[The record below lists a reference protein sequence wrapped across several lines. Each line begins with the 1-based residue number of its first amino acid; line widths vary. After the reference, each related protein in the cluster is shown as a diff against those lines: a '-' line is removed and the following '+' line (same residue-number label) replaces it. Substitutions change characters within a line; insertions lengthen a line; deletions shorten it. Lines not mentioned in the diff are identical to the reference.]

1 MRTTDVFQLSVSAV
15 AGQRMRSALTAIGI
29 AIGIA
34 AVVFLTAIGEG
45 LHSFVLREFTQFGT
59 NIIGIAPGKAVTHGA
74 RLGVLGSVR
83 PLSIDDAA
91 SLRTIPQV
99 TGVVAVAS
107 GDGEVQAGERR
118 RRVMILGTGP
128 SMPNVFVM
136 QMAFGQFLSDEG
148 EAARSLA
155 VLGAKLKIELFGAKN
170 ALGER
175 IHIGGQKFVV
185 IGVMASKGQV
195 LGMDL
200 DDMVYI
206 PTARAM
212 ELFNREGV
220 MEIDVAYPDRA
231 DVEEIVRHIKRV
243 LAARHGEEDFT
254 ITTQQQ
260 MLDVLGSI
268 LNVLTL
274 AVGALGGISL
284 VVGGVGV
291 LAIMTI
297 SVNERVGEIG
307 LLRALGASGRQVRW
321 LFLTEAACLA
331 GAGGSAGLIVGVGG
345 VMLTGWL
352 VPGLPVKISVLYL
365 VLAEVIAL
373 TVGLLAGVLP
383 AYRAARLDPVE
394 ALRTE

>member
-1 MRTTDVFQLSVSAV
+1 MRATDVFQLSVSAV

-59 NIIGIAPGKAVTHGA
+59 NIISIVPGKTVTHGA
-74 RLGVLGSVR
+74 PLGVLGNVR
-83 PLSIDDAA
+83 PLSLDDAA
-91 SLRTIPQV
+91 SLRSIPHV
-99 TGVVAVAS
+99 KGVVAVAS
-107 GDGEVQAGERR
+107 GDGEVRAGERR

-128 SMPNVFVM
+128 SMPDVFVM
-136 QMAFGQFLSDEG
+136 QLAFGNFLPDEG
-148 EAARSLA
+148 ESARSLA
-155 VLGAKLKIELFGAKN
+155 VLGAKLKMELFGTQN
-170 ALGER
+170 ALGEW

-185 IGVMASKGQV
+185 VGVMAAKGQV

-212 ELFNREGV
+212 ELFNRDGV
-220 MEIDVAYPDRA
+220 MEIDVTYPDHA
-231 DVEEIVRHIKRV
+231 DVDELVRHIKRV
-243 LAARHGEEDFT
+243 LTARHGEEDFT
-254 ITTQQQ
+254 LTTQQQ
-260 MLDVLGSI
+260 MLDVLGAI

-297 SVNERVGEIG
+297 AVNERVGEIG
-307 LLRALGASGRQVRW
+307 LLRALGATGPQVRW
-321 LFLTEAACLA
+321 LFLSEAAWLA
-331 GAGGSAGLIVGVGG
+331 GAGGSAGLVVGVGG
-345 VMLTGWL
+345 VLLAGWL
-352 VPGLPVKISVLYL
+352 VPGMPVKISVQYL
-365 VLAEVIAL
+365 VLAEAIAL
-373 TVGLLAGVLP
+373 TVGLLAGVIP
-383 AYRAARLDPVE
+383 AYRAAQLDPVE
-394 ALRTE
+394 ALRAE

>member
-1 MRTTDVFQLSVSAV
+1 
-15 AGQRMRSALTAIGI
+15 
-29 AIGIA
+29 
-34 AVVFLTAIGEG
+34 
-45 LHSFVLREFTQFGT
+45 
-59 NIIGIAPGKAVTHGA
+59 
-74 RLGVLGSVR
+74 
-83 PLSIDDAA
+83 
-91 SLRTIPQV
+91 
-99 TGVVAVAS
+99 
-107 GDGEVQAGERR
+107 
-118 RRVMILGTGP
+118 
-128 SMPNVFVM
+128 
-136 QMAFGQFLSDEG
+136 
-148 EAARSLA
+148 
-155 VLGAKLKIELFGAKN
+155 
-170 ALGER
+170 
-175 IHIGGQKFVV
+175 
-185 IGVMASKGQV
+185 
-195 LGMDL
+195 
-200 DDMVYI
+200 
-206 PTARAM
+206 M

-220 MEIDVAYPDRA
+220 MEIDVAYPEYA

-307 LLRALGASGRQVRW
+307 LLRALGATGQQVRW

-345 VMLTGWL
+345 VMLAGGL
-352 VPGLPVKISVLYL
+352 VPGLPVKISVQYL
-365 VLAEVIAL
+365 ALAEAIAL

-383 AYRAARLDPVE
+383 AYRAARLDPIE
-394 ALRTE
+394 ALRAE